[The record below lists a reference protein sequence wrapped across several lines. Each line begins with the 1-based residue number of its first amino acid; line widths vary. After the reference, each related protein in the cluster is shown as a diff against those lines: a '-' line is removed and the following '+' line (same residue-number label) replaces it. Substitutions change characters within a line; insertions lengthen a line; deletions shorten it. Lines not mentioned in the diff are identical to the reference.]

1 MKIFIYIS
9 FILCDRD
16 FLFVSFKMKK
26 LFKIIF
32 LTTIFNSFTIT
43 ALAQD
48 NSTCFMLD
56 SNGDPIN
63 LGYLCQSS
71 SPKENPSNQQPQTY
85 QPNSYNYQQPQTY
98 QKGVYS
104 IPIKS
109 RRGGIPVIDVKF
121 NDRHVFEMMLDTGA
135 SQIVITK
142 QMAKTLRVQHHQNV
156 WVSTPSNNR
165 VAMSSGY
172 LYSVSVADLYY
183 DNPLVITAPTMDMG
197 LLGQSFFSGYDMTI
211 KSNVIEFR
219 ER

>member
-1 MKIFIYIS
+1 
-9 FILCDRD
+9 
-16 FLFVSFKMKK
+16 MKK

-56 SNGDPIN
+56 SNGNPIN

-71 SPKENPSNQQPQTY
+71 SPKENPSN
-85 QPNSYNYQQPQTY
+85 QQPQTY